1 MTIRDIFRI
10 NKIPAAA
17 RSVAL
22 GLLVVL
28 LPQLIACAATEETE
42 KMATTTKPQEGLA
55 FTGSVVRVEIEGGF
69 WAIVTD
75 NGTKFDPAK
84 LPQELQQ
91 DGLAVTGRVR
101 LLKDVMT
108 FRMWGQPVEILEI
121 QRK

>member
-1 MTIRDIFRI
+1 MTIRDIFRLK
-10 NKIPAAA
+10 KIPVAAQA
-17 RSVAL
+17 VAL

-28 LPQLIACAATEETE
+28 VPQLTACAATEETK
-42 KMATTTKPQEGLA
+42 KMATTTKSQEGLA
-55 FTGSVVRVEIEGGF
+55 FTGRVVRVDIEGGF
-69 WAIVTD
+69 WGVITD
-75 NGTKFDPAK
+75 SGTKFDPAK

-91 DGLAVTGRVR
+91 DGLAVTGRAR

>member
-1 MTIRDIFRI
+1 MTIRNFLGDTYQLTTML
-10 NKIPAAA
+10 A
-17 RSVAL
+17 VVL
-22 GLLVVL
+22 GLTVVL
-28 LPQLIACAATEETE
+28 LPQLTACAATEES
-42 KMATTTKPQEGLA
+42 KRMATSNKAPEGLA
-55 FTGSVVRVEIEGGF
+55 FSGRVVHIDIEGGF
-69 WAIVTD
+69 WGIVTD
-75 NGTKFDPAK
+75 SGTKFDPAK